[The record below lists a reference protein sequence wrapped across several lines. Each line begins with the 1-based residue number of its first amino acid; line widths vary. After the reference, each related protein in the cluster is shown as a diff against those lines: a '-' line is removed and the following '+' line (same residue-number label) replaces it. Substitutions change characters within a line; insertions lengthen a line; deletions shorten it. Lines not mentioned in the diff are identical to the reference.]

1 MKRQLYTQL
10 IEWKNSKRRKPLLLQ
25 GARQV
30 GKTWLINHFG
40 QNEYKNFIYLNFEQN
55 PNLKTLFIGSLVP
68 SQIIENIALYLGEK
82 ISDKDTLICFDEIQV
97 APEAITSLKYFY
109 EQAPEYHIVAAG
121 SLLGVQIGKHNSFP
135 VGKVNFMTLYPMS
148 FSEFL
153 EAIGEELLVS
163 RIEQYNPFD
172 AFPELLHEKLSNLF
186 KKYLFMGG
194 MPEVVQVYFDSKD
207 ILEVRAVQNEILE
220 AYKRDFSKYSDTSQ
234 SIKTAEVWQSIP
246 FQLAREN
253 KKFKYSEVRKKAR
266 ASTFEQTIEWLRSAG
281 LIHIV
286 NNLRAPKLPLSG
298 YSDLSKFKL
307 YLMDSG
313 LLGAMLNLS
322 SDRIVNPTALFTE
335 YNGAFIENYV
345 CTELITSQNTQLFY
359 WTSRGEAEVDFVFNY
374 KDKIYPLEVKSGTNL
389 NTKSIRSYAGKYNPD
404 WVLRASPRNF
414 SIRNDFVNVPL
425 YASFAISNYLE
436 RLMKK

>member
-1 MKRQLYTQL
+1 MKRLLYSQL
-10 IEWKNSKRRKPLLLQ
+10 IEWKNNKRRKPLLLQ

-40 QNEYKNFIYLNFEQN
+40 QNEYEKFVYLNFEQD
-55 PNLKTLFIGSLVP
+55 PQLKTLFSGRLVP
-68 SQIIENIALYLGEK
+68 SQIIENIGLYLGEK
-82 ISDKDTLICFDEIQV
+82 ISHKDTLICFDEIQV
-97 APEAITSLKYFY
+97 APEAITSLKYFN
-109 EQAPEYHIVAAG
+109 EQSPEYHIIAAG

-135 VGKVNFMTLYPMS
+135 VGKVNFMSLYPMS
-148 FSEFL
+148 FPEFL
-153 EAIGEELLVS
+153 EAIREQNLVE
-163 RIEQYNPFD
+163 RLERHNPFD

-194 MPEVVQVYFDSKD
+194 MPEVVQIYLDSKN
-207 ILEVRAVQNEILE
+207 ILEAREVQIEILE
-220 AYKRDFSKYSDTSQ
+220 AYKRDFSKYSDASQ

-286 NNLRAPKLPLSG
+286 NNLRSPKLPLSG
-298 YSDLSKFKL
+298 YADLSKFKL

-335 YNGAFIENYV
+335 YNGAFIENYI
-345 CTELITSQNTQLFY
+345 CTELTKSHFTELFY
-359 WTSRGEAEVDFVFNY
+359 WTSRGDAEVDFVFKY
-374 KDKIYPLEVKSGTNL
+374 KDEIYPLEVKSGTNL
-389 NTKSIRSYAGKYNPD
+389 NTKSVRSYADKYKPN
-404 WVLRASPRNF
+404 WVLRSSPRNF
-414 SIRNDFVNVPL
+414 SIRNDFVNIPL
-425 YASFAISNYLE
+425 YASFAMSSYLDH
-436 RLMKK
+436 LNG